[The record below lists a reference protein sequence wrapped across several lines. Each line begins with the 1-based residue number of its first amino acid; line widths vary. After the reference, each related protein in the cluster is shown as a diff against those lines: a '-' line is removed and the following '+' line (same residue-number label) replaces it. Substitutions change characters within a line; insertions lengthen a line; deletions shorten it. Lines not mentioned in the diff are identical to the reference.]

1 VIHWFSVSVPVF
13 IPSSGF
19 VLLWL
24 LGGLVAFIYFA
35 IKLAGVREMIWND
48 AASVSIVRTGLL
60 ILLWPIVTWALWD
73 DKD

>member
-1 VIHWFSVSVPVF
+1 MIHWFSVSFPVF

-24 LGGLVAFIYFA
+24 LCGLGAFIYFS
-35 IKLAGVREMIWND
+35 IKLAGVRERIWND